1 MAEDIIIRDLSVSG
15 NTVKADLRLSGGRL
29 HALFDP
35 TGRDA
40 SLLTEALSGR
50 IPHTGSVLFNNTE
63 ASTASPA
70 DAAGSGIGGTE
81 SIIDEYTLIENLKL
95 CLPSLSGKALR
106 NEIDRYAFISDGLSM
121 RMKAGALS
129 PVDRIRFRLLR
140 SLIRRDRLILLPW
153 PLSALEDK
161 EKQVIKPFL
170 LRCAEN
176 RRQILYTADT
186 VSDALD
192 AQDITVLIRGS
203 AVYSGPCT
211 PDVREKLIDT
221 YRRYPVY
228 PEIRKET
235 VPGGVL
241 IAAKG
246 IWADKKP
253 RLEDIHLEIR
263 EGEITGI
270 LYHPGS
276 GEIALADCL
285 CARRRPDAGRVVYGG
300 FHVGKIRGTDL
311 ARRGLKY
318 IPPFEEGPYPR
329 PAGNAMEYTAQLRY
343 SSSLLWPGGMLDR
356 KRAEEL
362 TGYLLDQF
370 EIGHTPLTPLSEFTR
385 NDLRALSVAVQL
397 NREGPVLIAFD
408 IFEGLNR
415 KQTSVAADLIK
426 KDRGHKKGILLF
438 STMASKVY
446 PVSDRVFILRDGR
459 LTRDLSV

>member
-1 MAEDIIIRDLSVSG
+1 MAEDIIMDFSVSG
-15 NTVKADLRLSGGRL
+15 YTVNADLRLSGGRL
-29 HALFDP
+29 HAVFDP

-50 IPHTGSVLFNNTE
+50 IPHTGSVRFNGAE

-70 DAAGSGIGGTE
+70 DAAGSGIGGME
-81 SIIDEYTLIENLKL
+81 SIIDDYTLFENLKL
-95 CLPSLSGKALR
+95 YLPSLSRKAIR
-106 NEIDRYAFISDGLSM
+106 CGIDRYAFISDGLSM
-121 RMKAGALS
+121 HRKAGSLS

-140 SLIRRDRLILLPW
+140 SLIRQDRLILLPW
-153 PLSALEDK
+153 PLSALDDK
-161 EKQVIKPFL
+161 EKQIIKPFL

-186 VSDALD
+186 VSDALS
-192 AQDITVLIRGS
+192 AQDITVLIQGS
-203 AVYSGPCT
+203 TIYSGPCT

-246 IWADKKP
+246 IWVDKKP

-276 GEIALADCL
+276 GEAALADCL
-285 CARRRPDAGRVVYGG
+285 CARCRPDAGRIVYSG
-300 FHVGKIRGTDL
+300 FHGRNIRDTDL
-311 ARRGLKY
+311 TRQGLKY
-318 IPPFEEGPYPR
+318 IPPFGEGPSPR
-329 PAGNAMEYTAQLRY
+329 PEGNALEYTALLRY
-343 SSSLLWPGGMLDR
+343 SSSLLWPGGVLDR

-370 EIGHTPLTPLSEFTR
+370 EIRHTPLTPLTEFTR

-408 IFEGLNR
+408 LFEGLDR
-415 KQTSVAADLIK
+415 KQTSVAADMIK
-426 KDRGHKKGILLF
+426 KDRSHKKGILLF
-438 STMASKVY
+438 SSMASKVCS
-446 PVSDRVFILRDGR
+446 VSDRVFSLRDGL